1 MPRPRSIT
9 IPVARVSAKV
19 VERIEE
25 AMRLDPKFIP
35 SEAQAKVIFIL
46 ARAQAVLVS
55 KKDMAG
61 EDDDERP
68 EEQVKAG
75 IESLEKV
82 RDAWEQARLRYKL
95 FPHQRPAY
103 DEFKARI
110 TNPDPEVLRT
120 FALQWPRRAG
130 KTFEAELIG
139 VETCLKILGARGV
152 VIAPTE
158 EMLEEYVIPAIT
170 LISLDAPPHMRPKW
184 VKSDGKFYF
193 DHNGSHIALYGAKDD
208 AAIEI
213 IGRGPAAHY
222 IIYEEAGAI
231 RNLPKLRDVVSPQLL
246 SNMAT
251 DHAGWQLF
259 VGTPPETTAHEF
271 VKLCRAYARTG
282 QLSKLT
288 IWDTH
293 HKREIIEKWIAE
305 RADGMPREEFI
316 KTETFRREFL
326 AEFISDPTRKVLKL
340 ANEKYLEACQERY
353 RQIYRSGGRP
363 SHFTVGWKPDWTFW
377 LIAWWHHQMQTLV
390 VEAERYW
397 RDGFT
402 PEAVAEAVIEEEKKL
417 LGPERRAPFKY
428 ELRAPSR
435 WSDYSPI
442 LLSELSSKHG
452 LEFSPTRKDDR
463 DTAISDCDRMI
474 PGFSP
479 TVGALAINPA
489 CSMLLQQMD
498 AAIWAKG
505 GKHKE
510 FARDDI
516 QRYGHYDGVAALV
529 YLTRNVVRTENPVPE
544 DWGVPQLAKDHF
556 DWRPPQG
563 ADRAEEEKWGRV
575 FGMDPREVAD
585 REH

>member
-1 MPRPRSIT
+1 MTRE
-9 IPVARVSAKV
+9 
-19 VERIEE
+19 ERALAEE
-25 AMRLDPKFIP
+25 RKQKI
-35 SEAQAKVIFIL
+35 
-46 ARAQAVLVS
+46 
-55 KKDMAG
+55 
-61 EDDDERP
+61 
-68 EEQVKAG
+68 
-75 IESLEKV
+75 
-82 RDAWEQARLRYKL
+82 RDAWGDARLRYKL

-103 DEFKARI
+103 DAFKARI
-110 TNPDPEVLRT
+110 VNPDMEVLRT

-130 KTFEAELIG
+130 KTFTAELVG
-139 VETCLKILGARGV
+139 VETCLRIKGARGV

-170 LISLDAPPHMRPKW
+170 LIGMDAPPHLRPRW

-213 IGRGPAAHY
+213 IGRGPAAHF

-231 RNLPKLRDVVSPQLL
+231 RNLPKLRDVTSPQLL
-246 SNMAT
+246 SNMGLE
-251 DHAGWQLF
+251 HAGWQLF

-293 HKREIIEKWIAE
+293 HPREIIEKWIAE

-340 ANEKYLEACQERY
+340 ANEKTIQACQDRY
-353 RQIYRSGGRP
+353 AEIYRSGGRP
-363 SHFTVGWKPDWTFW
+363 THFTAWEGMDVGWRPDWTFW
-377 LIAWWHHQMQTLV
+377 LLAWWYHQRQTLV

-402 PEAVAEAVIEEEKKL
+402 PEAVAEAVIADEKAL
-417 LGPERRAPFKY
+417 LGPERLAPFKH
-428 ELRAPSR
+428 ERRGPSR
-435 WSDYSPI
+435 WSDHSPI
-442 LLSELSSKHG
+442 LLSELSSKHQ
-452 LEFSPTRKDDR
+452 LDFAHTAKDDR
-463 DTAISDCDRMI
+463 DTAISACDRMI
-474 PGFSP
+474 PGYSP

-489 CSMLLQQMD
+489 CAMLLQQMD

-510 FARDDI
+510 FARDDV

-529 YLTRNVVRTENPVPE
+529 ILTRNVVRTENPVPE
-544 DWGVPQLAKDHF
+544 DWGVSQLAKDHF
-556 DWRPPQG
+556 EWSPPQG
-563 ADRAEEEKWGRV
+563 TDRSEEEKWGKV
-575 FGMDPREVAD
+575 FGMDSREVA
-585 REH
+585 EHER

>member
-1 MPRPRSIT
+1 MTPE
-9 IPVARVSAKV
+9 
-19 VERIEE
+19 ERI
-25 AMRLDPKFIP
+25 R
-35 SEAQAKVIFIL
+35 Q
-46 ARAQAVLVS
+46 
-55 KKDMAG
+55 
-61 EDDDERP
+61 DERRR
-68 EEQVKAG
+68 Q
-75 IESLEKV
+75 V

-110 TNPDPEVLRT
+110 TSLDDSVLRT
-120 FALQWPRRAG
+120 YALQWPRRVG
-130 KTFEAELIG
+130 KTFEAEVIG
-139 VETCLKILGARGV
+139 VETCRKIPGCRGV

-158 EMLEEYVIPAIT
+158 EMLEEYVIPTINVIGA
-170 LISLDAPPHMRPKW
+170 DAPKYMQPRF

-193 DHNGSHIALYGAKDD
+193 DDNGSHIALYGAKDD
-208 AAIEI
+208 SAIDA
-213 IGRGPAAHY
+213 IGRGPAAHF
-222 IIYEEAGAI
+222 IIYEEAGHI
-231 RNLPKLRDVVSPQLL
+231 RNLKKVREVAQPQLL
-246 SNMAT
+246 STMGIP
-251 DHAGWQLF
+251 HAGWQLF
-259 VGTPPETTAHEF
+259 VGTPPESTAHEF
-271 VKLCRAYARTG
+271 VKLCRAFAKTG
-282 QLSKLT
+282 QLNRLT
-288 IWDTH
+288 IWDSH
-293 HKREIIEKWIAE
+293 YPKERIYKFIAE
-305 RADGMPREEFI
+305 AADGMPIEEYMQ
-316 KTETFRREFL
+316 TEAFRREFL
-326 AEFISDPTRKVLKL
+326 AEFIPDPTRKVLKL
-340 ANEKYLEACQERY
+340 ANERYLEACQERY

-363 SHFTVGWKPDWTFW
+363 THFSVWEGMDVGWKPDWTFW
-377 LIAWWHHQMQTLV
+377 LISWWHHQLQTLV

-402 PEAVAEAVIEEEKKL
+402 PEAVAEAVVEDEKRL
-417 LGPERRAPFKY
+417 LGHERRAPFKY
-428 ELRAPSR
+428 EMRRPSR

-452 LEFSPTRKDDR
+452 LDFSPTRKDDR

-479 TVGALAINPA
+479 TVGALAISPA

-544 DWGVPQLAKDHF
+544 DWGVPQLAKDNF

-563 ADRAEEEKWGRV
+563 SDRAEEEKWGSV

>member
-1 MPRPRSIT
+1 MS
-9 IPVARVSAKV
+9 
-19 VERIEE
+19 
-25 AMRLDPKFIP
+25 
-35 SEAQAKVIFIL
+35 
-46 ARAQAVLVS
+46 
-55 KKDMAG
+55 
-61 EDDDERP
+61 P
-68 EEQVKAG
+68 EERAKHEERRRQ
-75 IESLEKV
+75 V

-103 DEFKARI
+103 DNFKERI
-110 TNPDPEVLRT
+110 VNPDMGVLRT
-120 FALQWPRRAG
+120 FALQWPRRGG
-130 KTFEAELIG
+130 KTFVAETIG
-139 VETCLKILGARGV
+139 VETCLKIKGCRGV

-170 LISLDAPPHMRPKW
+170 LIGLDAPPHLRPRW

-193 DHNGSHIALYGAKDD
+193 DHNGSHVALYGAKDD

-213 IGRGPAAHY
+213 IGRGPAAHF

-231 RNLPKLRDVVSPQLL
+231 RNLPKLRDVTSPQLL
-246 SNMAT
+246 SNMALE
-251 DHAGWQLF
+251 HAGWQMF

-340 ANEKYLEACQERY
+340 ANEKNLEACVRRY
-353 RQIYRSGGRP
+353 KKIVAEGRP
-363 SHFTVGWKPDWTFW
+363 SHFTVWEGMDVGWKPDWTFW
-377 LIAWWHHQMQTLV
+377 LLAWWHHQLQTLV

-402 PEAVAEAVIEEEKKL
+402 PEAVAEAVIEDEKKL
-417 LGPERRAPFKY
+417 LGEERKAPFKY
-428 ELRAPSR
+428 ELRGPSR

-442 LLSELSSKHG
+442 LLSELAGKHG

-479 TVGALAINPA
+479 AVGALAINPK
-489 CSMLLQQMD
+489 CQMLLQQMD

-505 GKHKE
+505 SKHKE
-510 FARDDI
+510 FARDDL

-544 DWGVPQLAKDHF
+544 DWGVPQLEKDHF
-556 DWRPPQG
+556 ERQEQQG
-563 ADRAEEEKWGRV
+563 ADRSEAEKWGKV
-575 FGMDPREVAD
+575 FGMDSREVAE
-585 REH
+585 REY